1 MAVELKFTCLV
12 NRKDFISISNPV
24 FTSNIVVS
32 GLYNGNSINIVLDIP
47 TAIKLSK
54 ELRTN
59 ISYAKEV
66 NND

>member
-12 NRKDFISISNPV
+12 NKKDFISISNPA
-24 FTSNIVVS
+24 FTNNIVVS
-32 GLYNGNSINIVLDIP
+32 GLCHGKSINIVLDIH

-59 ISYAKEV
+59 INYAKEV